1 MTRLLLRAAV
11 VILAALGGVAAID
24 ACQAPPARAEAL
36 APSTSSDARPAA
48 PDTTITPALIAL
60 GDSIFRGRVAGGT
73 CVACHGPAAKGIPGL
88 APDLTDSRWLHGD
101 GTLAFLMRTIE
112 SGVPRPKE
120 AAAAMPPGGGSR
132 LTPEQLRAV
141 AAYVYSLSHPEVRRA
156 P

>member
-1 MTRLLLRAAV
+1 MNRPVLRAIAA
-11 VILAALGGVAAID
+11 ILAVLGGAAAID

-36 APSTSSDARPAA
+36 APSTMSDAQPAA
-48 PDTTITPALIAL
+48 PDTTITPAMIAL

-88 APDLTDSRWLHGD
+88 APDLTDTRWLHGD
-101 GTLAFLMRTIE
+101 GSLAFLVRTIE
-112 SGVPRPKE
+112 TGVPRPKE
-120 AAAAMPPGGGSR
+120 AAAAMPPAGGSR

-141 AAYVYSLSHPEVRRA
+141 AAYVYSLSHPEVRRT